1 MALCVECAGICADE
15 IFINQLTQKHR
26 ALSSGCSGRALRSS
40 GATEAHRSDRARTKT
55 RSKPPI
61 RGLRR
66 LVGEP
71 DSPVLRR
78 RQTPDSTNS
87 DSRPSEPARLASS
100 WPTRKA
106 VRASRGPVGHQ
117 RRTQAILSPD
127 VVMVVALCEVS
138 ASCCAVTEATWSEEN
153 DRQRFPRFKSGSLAL
168 SCVNSLLLT
177 LAEVAV
183 AVPPFVF
190 GGPRG
195 PL

>member
-1 MALCVECAGICADE
+1 MAGVGKNSEARDLPSAELGGRQAAGVLWLGAQPAWALATRVKNALRSLDILPRNAGVRANE

-26 ALSSGCSGRALRSS
+26 ARSSGCSGREVRSS

-117 RRTQAILSPD
+117 RRGKRICQ
-127 VVMVVALCEVS
+127 
-138 ASCCAVTEATWSEEN
+138 
-153 DRQRFPRFKSGSLAL
+153 
-168 SCVNSLLLT
+168 
-177 LAEVAV
+177 
-183 AVPPFVF
+183 
-190 GGPRG
+190 PRG
-195 PL
+195 GWQSWQTEKPS